1 MLALYTLLII
11 AVALAI
17 VTAHDDTDNSSKFC
31 PTLYSDF
38 TRRQL
43 SEFNSPDGP
52 FGISGGAKHV
62 PVLTL
67 SDDGKT
73 ATVVVGNGNEE
84 GGIWHPMVASDD
96 PETVHF
102 ITHILVKDQVRQ
114 NYILKF
120 DLRLE
125 LE

>member
-11 AVALAI
+11 AVAIAV
-17 VTAHDDTDNSSKFC
+17 VTATETDNSSEFC

-43 SEFNSPDGP
+43 ADYSPDGP
-52 FGISGGAKHV
+52 FDISDGGAKHV
-62 PVLTL
+62 PVLTV
-67 SDDGKT
+67 SEDGKT

-96 PETVHF
+96 PDTVHF
-102 ITHILVKDQVRQ
+102 ITHIFVKDQVTLS
-114 NYILKF
+114 IEKS
-120 DLRLE
+120 
-125 LE
+125 